1 MTSQPGEMSSEEFI
15 QALLSRNRDE
25 RLDMF
30 LILNLSGI
38 NLHDTVAEIGCG
50 PGYFT
55 LPLAKYLVSGSLYAL
70 DIDDDMLK
78 ACESR
83 VSQAQMGNVEI
94 LKCGEFDFPLENES
108 VDGAF
113 LAFVIQ
119 QSPDKQR
126 FLNAVR
132 EIIHPKGWCSILEW
146 YKIET
151 ETGPPLERR
160 IDPQDMQKIAEDV
173 GFRNVTTRSLNAEQY
188 LMTMRNR

>member
-1 MTSQPGEMSSEEFI
+1 MTSQTGEMSSEEFI
-15 QALLSRNRDE
+15 QALLSRTRDE

-173 GFRNVTTRSLNAEQY
+173 GFRNVTTRSLNPEQY